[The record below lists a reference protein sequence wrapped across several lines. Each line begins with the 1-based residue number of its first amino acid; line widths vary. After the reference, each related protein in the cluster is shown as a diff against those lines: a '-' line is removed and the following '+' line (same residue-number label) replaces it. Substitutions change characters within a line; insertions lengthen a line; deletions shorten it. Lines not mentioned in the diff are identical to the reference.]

1 MQVLIIYYSMGG
13 RTQKLAG
20 DVARGV
26 RSVEGAQC
34 VIKSA
39 EDVKKEDL
47 IGSDALIAGSP
58 SYSGTMASELKKVFE
73 KNIGL
78 RDKMCGK
85 LGAAFACAAETPGGA
100 ETTILSI
107 IQSMLIYGMLIAGVP
122 SSTAS
127 GSYGA
132 ASVKGSLGEESTRDA
147 FELGRRVALIASK
160 LSK

>member
-1 MQVLIIYYSMGG
+1 MRVLIIYYSMGG
-13 RTQKLAG
+13 QTQKMAG
-20 DVARGV
+20 EVARGV
-26 RSVEGAQC
+26 KSVEGAEC
-34 VIKSA
+34 VVKSA
-39 EDVKKEDL
+39 EEIKKDDL
-47 IGSDALIAGSP
+47 AGADALIAGSP

-85 LGAAFACAAETPGGA
+85 VGAAFACAAETPGGA

-107 IQSMLIYGMLIAGVP
+107 IQSMLIYGMIIAGVP
-122 SSTAS
+122 ASTAS

-132 ASVKGSLGEESTRDA
+132 AAVKGSSEEESARDA
-147 FELGRRVALIASK
+147 FELGRRVALTALK